1 MKRLL
6 TLIVTVLAANSAR
19 ADMLPLQPGA
29 DYARPTYR
37 IETEEL
43 FPDYVFVV
51 SRHIFRQPAPDITY
65 VELGPGHPLTLTTG
79 YQEEPE
85 LFIVP
90 RAVASEFPNAAD
102 LVRAVSEGRVA
113 GSVQKRFPFRAL
125 VPTWADKEITI
136 TYRLQKA
143 ASGNGLELVR
153 TSRDPMWQWYLAVGL
168 FTLAVASCGIWFIRR
183 LRTRRSVQSPA

>member
-1 MKRLL
+1 VKLWPVS
-6 TLIVTVLAANSAR
+6 IVALFAAGSAR

-43 FPDYVFVV
+43 LPDYVFVV
-51 SRHIFRQPAPDITY
+51 ARHVFRQSTPDITY

-90 RAVASEFPNAAD
+90 RNAASEFPNAAD
-102 LVRAVSEGRVA
+102 LVRAVREGRVT
-113 GSVQKRFPFRAL
+113 GSLQKRFPFRAL
-125 VPTWADKEITI
+125 VPSWSDKEILI
-136 TYRLQKA
+136 TYRLKKA

-153 TSRDPMWQWYLAVGL
+153 TSRDPMWQWYLVVGL
-168 FTLAVASCGIWFIRR
+168 FTLAVVSSGIWFIRR
-183 LRTRRSVQSPA
+183 QWSRRSVRMPA

>member
-1 MKRLL
+1 MRRFVA
-6 TLIVTVLAANSAR
+6 IVVGLLAASSAR

-43 FPDYVFVV
+43 LPDYVFVI

-90 RAVASEFPNAAD
+90 RGIASEYPNAAD
-102 LVRAVSEGRVA
+102 LVRAVSEGRVS

-143 ASGNGLELVR
+143 ASGDRLELVR
-153 TSRDPMWQWYLAVGL
+153 TSRDPMWQWYLAIGL
-168 FTLAVASCGIWFIRR
+168 FTLAVVSCGIWFIRR
-183 LRTRRSVQSPA
+183 RWLRRSVSMPA